1 MSSTDL
7 RVSSYES
14 PRKIMFLIKEFLLKN
29 NKIVVFGTSNSA
41 ENCAK
46 ACQTLV
52 RFGYVTYSDIKTS
65 TEIENNRR
73 LTYIKITLT
82 KTKDF
87 EKLYKENEEAKKKME
102 EEKKKNEKNE

>member
-1 MSSTDL
+1 MSTKEL
-7 RVSSYES
+7 RVSNYEN
-14 PRKIMFLIKEFLLKN
+14 PRKIMFLIKEFLLKSDTIN
-29 NKIVVFGTSNSA
+29 VIGSTNSA

-73 LTYIKITLT
+73 FTSIKISLV

-87 EKLYKENEEAKKKME
+87 DRLYKENEEAKKKKE
-102 EEKKKNEKNE
+102 EEKQK

>member
-1 MSSTDL
+1 
-7 RVSSYES
+7 
-14 PRKIMFLIKEFLLKN
+14 MFLIKEFLLKN
-29 NKIVVFGTSNSA
+29 NKIVVIGSTNSA
-41 ENCAK
+41 DNCAK

-73 LTYIKITLT
+73 FTSIKITLT

-87 EKLYKENEEAKKKME
+87 ERLYKENEEAKKKME
-102 EEKKKNEKNE
+102 KKKKKKKKINFSS

>member
-7 RVSSYES
+7 RVSSYEN
-14 PRKIMFLIKEFLLKN
+14 PKKIMFYIKEFLLKN
-29 NKIVVFGTSNSA
+29 NKIVVYGSSTA
-41 ENCAK
+41 ADNCAK

-52 RFGYVTYSDIKTS
+52 RFGYVTYTDIKTT

-73 LTYIKITLT
+73 FTYIKITLT

-87 EKLYKENEEAKKKME
+87 EKLYKENEEAKKKKE
-102 EEKKKNEKNE
+102 EEKKKNE